1 MKERVNVMTN
11 KVLVST
17 LALML
22 AAGGGAAWAQGTG
35 GTEKQ
40 GGAAMQSQTGGSTAG
55 ATTQTQAQTPSG
67 DQSMQ
72 PGKKRTQSRQPGK
85 QIGQAGEEN
94 APSGTQTRHNMG
106 GMKRGQ
112 AEPSGEK
119 QGRGSMQSQTSP
131 TKNQGQGAMES
142 QASPSNRSSTTG
154 MQGSTTGKPQGTS
167 ESASLTSEQKSR
179 ITDVIKKEKI
189 HPEANVNFS
198 VSVGT
203 EVPRT
208 VRLHRLP
215 REIVEVEPKWRAY
228 EFVLVGDE
236 IVIVN
241 PRNFEIVAVM
251 PA

>member
-1 MKERVNVMTN
+1 M
-11 KVLVST
+11 
-17 LALML
+17 
-22 AAGGGAAWAQGTG
+22 
-35 GTEKQ
+35 
-40 GGAAMQSQTGGSTAG
+40 
-55 ATTQTQAQTPSG
+55 
-67 DQSMQ
+67 
-72 PGKKRTQSRQPGK
+72 
-85 QIGQAGEEN
+85 
-94 APSGTQTRHNMG
+94 
-106 GMKRGQ
+106 
-112 AEPSGEK
+112 
-119 QGRGSMQSQTSP
+119 
-131 TKNQGQGAMES
+131 
-142 QASPSNRSSTTG
+142 
-154 MQGSTTGKPQGTS
+154 
-167 ESASLTSEQKSR
+167 LTSEQKSR

-215 REIVEVEPKWRAY
+215 RQIVEVEPKWRAY